1 MKFENEIDQNTVVIR
16 QLQKQVDDLN
26 DDLSSAKKQL
36 NESSTNGL
44 KNIEQIKSEYAD
56 ELEQLKTTN
65 SSLTEDL
72 QKAVD
77 RHKSEVSE
85 LRKREALLM

>member
-16 QLQKQVDDLN
+16 QLQKQVGDLN
-26 DDLSSAKKQL
+26 DELSSAKKQL

-77 RHKSEVSE
+77 RHKTEVSE
-85 LRKREALLM
+85 LRKKEALLM

>member
-36 NESSTNGL
+36 NESSINGL

>member
-16 QLQKQVDDLN
+16 QLQKQVGDLN
-26 DDLSSAKKQL
+26 DELSSAKKQL

-44 KNIEQIKSEYAD
+44 RNIEQIRGEYSD
-56 ELEQLKTTN
+56 ELDHLKTMN

-77 RHKSEVSE
+77 RHKTEVSE
-85 LRKREALLM
+85 LRKKEALLM